1 MTQGTFVK
9 VAKKYNVHL
18 EDMAKVMAK
27 HRSFVPV
34 IVQLDSI
41 AHGTQR
47 IQLNAHL
54 GLIVGMDTFNVC
66 NVSKKA
72 ITMYKVKLAAIIGNV
87 VIRRVGEREREPRER
102 EQMRVTVFYESSC
115 VRRVICIIH
124 TYEIYYFNIITE
136 YFFLYFYV
144 QYHVR
149 STHHVRVVYAHLS
162 YTRI

>member
-1 MTQGTFVK
+1 MEKESVIQGTFVK

-87 VIRRVGEREREPRER
+87 VIRRVGEREPRER

-115 VRRVICIIH
+115 VRRVSYDIYDNILMY
-124 TYEIYYFNIITE
+124 TYY
-136 YFFLYFYV
+136 
-144 QYHVR
+144 
-149 STHHVRVVYAHLS
+149 
-162 YTRI
+162 

>member
-87 VIRRVGEREREPRER
+87 VIRRVGERE
-102 EQMRVTVFYESSC
+102 QMRVTVFYESSC
-115 VRRVICIIH
+115 VRRG
-124 TYEIYYFNIITE
+124 
-136 YFFLYFYV
+136 
-144 QYHVR
+144 
-149 STHHVRVVYAHLS
+149 S
-162 YTRI
+162 